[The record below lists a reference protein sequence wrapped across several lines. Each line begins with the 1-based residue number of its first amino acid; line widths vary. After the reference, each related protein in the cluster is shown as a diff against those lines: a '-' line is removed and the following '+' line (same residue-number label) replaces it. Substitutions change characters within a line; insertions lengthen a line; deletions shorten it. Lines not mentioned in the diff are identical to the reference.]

1 MLFLLL
7 ASYGGIGNLLKHCKK
22 SKLWKPI
29 TLYLKSNVCCAKI
42 FFSHIRKSKTGNG
55 FVGVKIVNGF
65 AKNSISG
72 IG

>member
-7 ASYGGIGNLLKHCKK
+7 ASYGGNWNLIKHRKK
-22 SKLWKPI
+22 SELWKPI

-42 FFSHIRKSKTGNG
+42 FSSHILKSKIANG
-55 FVGVKIVNGF
+55 FVDVKLVNGF